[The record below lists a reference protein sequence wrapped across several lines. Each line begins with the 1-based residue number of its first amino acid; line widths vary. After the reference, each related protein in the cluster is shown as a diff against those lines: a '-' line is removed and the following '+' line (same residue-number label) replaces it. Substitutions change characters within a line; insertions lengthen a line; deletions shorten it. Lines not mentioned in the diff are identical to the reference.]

1 MQVPGELSEPWSSDV
16 GEGELESLSCRVD
29 LLVFLLN
36 HSEMLQTS
44 IQEKSSLDGKVF
56 YYFFNLFLFIDV
68 WLYQV
73 FVAFSHG
80 FSLVAM

>member
-44 IQEKSSLDGKVF
+44 IQEK
-56 YYFFNLFLFIDV
+56 
-68 WLYQV
+68 
-73 FVAFSHG
+73 
-80 FSLVAM
+80 